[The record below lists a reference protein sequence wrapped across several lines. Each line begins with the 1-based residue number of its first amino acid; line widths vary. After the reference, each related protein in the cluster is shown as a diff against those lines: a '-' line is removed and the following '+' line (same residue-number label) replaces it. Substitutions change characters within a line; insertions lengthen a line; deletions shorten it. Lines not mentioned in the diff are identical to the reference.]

1 MQPKFLVGIVGNE
14 VLVRSNESCR
24 DLVDEAKNYML
35 LPLDRANMQ
44 NPRTRQR
51 KPIKCGEVLF
61 AGSQCNVLFNVPYIL
76 IFLSLQ
82 YVTTSFCCCD

>member
-1 MQPKFLVGIVGNE
+1 MSVIQVLQHVRFPLMQPKFLVGTVGTE
-14 VLVRSNESCR
+14 VLIKHNEACR

-44 NPRTRQR
+44 NPRTRTR

-61 AGSQCNVLFNVPYIL
+61 AGMNS
-76 IFLSLQ
+76 
-82 YVTTSFCCCD
+82 